1 MKDKSVNLCIPEDI
15 LFEIDSFY
23 IKGQSLEDKLKL
35 NLAIG
40 LLVSKSISL
49 GKAAQIAG
57 KPLAEFILILNNLDI
72 PTVEY
77 TLESYEDDN
86 DFMSEYKREKDNL

>member
-23 IKGQSLEDKLKL
+23 TKGQSLEDKLKL

-40 LLVSKSISL
+40 LFVSKNISL
-49 GKAAQIAG
+49 GKAAQISG
-57 KPLAEFILILNNLDI
+57 KPLAEFISVLNSLDI

-77 TLESYEDDN
+77 TLEAHEDDD
-86 DFMSEYKREKDNL
+86 DFMSQYKSEKDKL